1 MRAGYGSLLKPVAP
15 TRRVRAGTRR
25 GGQSYLPVMLP
36 ATAPILA
43 ASPFTLEVAGR
54 PLAHVPD
61 LRALPGE
68 VLHLCGPNGAGKT
81 TLLRVLAGER
91 AGGEVRVL
99 GSAPGSRGARAD
111 TAWVPTD
118 AALPDD
124 LTVAE
129 GLTFLA
135 ALWSRPAA
143 PLLALAQSLGLSRWL
158 DAWPAELSRGTRQK
172 VALSGALGLG
182 CALTLLD
189 EPFGT
194 LDTASRAALL
204 DAVRAR
210 ARAGGALVVTTHG
223 EELTGLPVRR
233 VTLEPA

>member
-1 MRAGYGSLLKPVAP
+1 MPSGTGSGVGAYLGAMSLTAP
-15 TRRVRAGTRR
+15 
-25 GGQSYLPVMLP
+25 
-36 ATAPILA
+36 PILA
-43 ASPFTLEVAGR
+43 AAPFTLEVARR
-54 PLAHVPD
+54 PLARVPE
-61 LRALPGE
+61 LNLQPGE

-91 AGGEVRVL
+91 PGSEVRVL
-99 GSAPGSRGARAD
+99 GGAPGSRGARAD

-143 PLLALAQSLGLSRWL
+143 PLLALADSLGLSRWL

-204 DAVRAR
+204 DAIRAR
-210 ARAGGALVVTTHG
+210 AAAGGALVVTTHG
-223 EELTGLPVRR
+223 EELAGLPLRR

>member
-1 MRAGYGSLLKPVAP
+1 MPPAAPVLSVP
-15 TRRVRAGTRR
+15 
-25 GGQSYLPVMLP
+25 
-36 ATAPILA
+36 
-43 ASPFTLEVAGR
+43 PFTLEVAGR
-54 PLAHVPD
+54 PLARVPGVQ
-61 LRALPGE
+61 LQPGE

-91 AGGEVRVL
+91 PDLGCEVRVL
-99 GSAPGSRGARAD
+99 GCAPGSRGARKG

-135 ALWSRPAA
+135 ALWSRPVT
-143 PLLALAQSLGLSRWL
+143 PLLALADALGLTGWL
-158 DAWPAELSRGTRQK
+158 DAWPTKLSRGTRQK

-194 LDTASRAALL
+194 LDAASRAALRT
-204 DAVRAR
+204 AIRAR
-210 ARAGGALVVTTHG
+210 AQAGGALVVTTHG
-223 EELTGLPVRR
+223 EELAGLPVQ
-233 VTLEPA
+233 TLKLEPA